1 MSNRKMRDKIMK
13 QYKMILVALL
23 GLFMTSCYNDFEQ
36 PKATIIYNDETFEAL
51 NPDLEYI
58 SIADLKAIFGTTSKT
73 GDTGG
78 VETTKFI
85 HFVENPDKECTDFE
99 LNKKWYNTGNYYIKG
114 KVISND
120 EQGNIYKSLYIF
132 DGTGAI
138 ELKLTNGLYL
148 DYPCNL
154 DTKETM
160 WVYVKIRG
168 LYLGNF
174 RMMLS
179 LGDIPTSSYNSYGTY
194 KYYANS
200 NIVSQNKV
208 RLHVFPGEKTT
219 LTEGR
224 EANSDIYVVDETSY
238 MDIQGA
244 NTEKFLGRLIH
255 FKNLKVHYAGVAY
268 PEADGT
274 ITTPAPLKNGSFDQ
288 IYPSWLATSGIQE
301 TLPTTPGGAIT
312 QVVNRPWYHYAY
324 SRNNVAL
331 YGSICLTYNDS
342 AVYTS
347 DHGVYMLRTSGY
359 SRFAGNYA
367 PKNGSKGDV
376 LAIYQIYSKQ
386 SDYAGGENDYSTYQ
400 IAINRIEDAQFEN
413 MEPKTAYPAWSAHI
427 KWAEDHF
434 PNYVYPA
441 LGVVVPTDEAQAE
454 MIAAWKAQYLAN
466 KPANDGTPLWAE
478 WNAWGDWIVW
488 VLENTPKDAYL
499 LPQQIVEDVDT
510 IE

>member
-274 ITTPAPLKNGSFDQ
+274 ITTPAPL
-288 IYPSWLATSGIQE
+288 TSPQE
-301 TLPTTPGGAIT
+301 SGQT
-312 QVVNRPWYHYAY
+312 R
-324 SRNNVAL
+324 
-331 YGSICLTYNDS
+331 LTIGPF
-342 AVYTS
+342 TS
-347 DHGVYMLRTSGY
+347 T
-359 SRFAGNYA
+359 F
-367 PKNGSKGDV
+367 SK
-376 LAIYQIYSKQ
+376 
-386 SDYAGGENDYSTYQ
+386 
-400 IAINRIEDAQFEN
+400 R
-413 MEPKTAYPAWSAHI
+413 
-427 KWAEDHF
+427 
-434 PNYVYPA
+434 
-441 LGVVVPTDEAQAE
+441 
-454 MIAAWKAQYLAN
+454 
-466 KPANDGTPLWAE
+466 
-478 WNAWGDWIVW
+478 
-488 VLENTPKDAYL
+488 
-499 LPQQIVEDVDT
+499 
-510 IE
+510 

>member
-36 PKATIIYNDETFEAL
+36 PEATFTYNDETFEAL
-51 NPDLEYI
+51 NPGLEYI
-58 SIADLKAIFGTTSKT
+58 SIADLKDIFGTTSKT

-78 VETTKFI
+78 VETTKYI
-85 HFVENPDKECTDFE
+85 RFVENPDKECTAFE

-219 LTEGR
+219 LSEGTN
-224 EANSDIYVVDETSY
+224 ADSDIYVVDENTY
-238 MDIQGA
+238 MNIQGG
-244 NTEKFLGRLIH
+244 NTEKFLCRLIR

-312 QVVNRPWYHYAY
+312 QVVNRPWYHNAY

-331 YGSICLTYNDS
+331 YGSICLTYNDD

-427 KWAEDHF
+427 KWAEDNF

-441 LGVVVPTDEAQAE
+441 LGVVVPSDEAQAE

-466 KPANDGTPLWAE
+466 KPANDGTQTWKE
-478 WNAWGDWIVW
+478 WNEWADWIVW